1 MVLVKLESTLNLVD
15 ALEQATRINN
25 NEELNKI
32 IEELNAKNF
41 PDYKSFMKQIRVH
54 MRELDPFEPET
65 VVNYILENVRPELK
79 NLVNPARMI
88 LSSSTSKP
96 KWFQCFQGTRT

>member
-15 ALEQATRINN
+15 ALDQATRINN
-25 NEELNKI
+25 IDELNTI

-41 PDYKSFMKQIRVH
+41 PDHKSFMKQIRVH
-54 MRELDPFEPET
+54 ISELDPFEPET

-79 NLVNPARMI
+79 NLINPVRMI
-88 LSSSTSKP
+88 LSSTSKP
-96 KWFQCFQGTRT
+96 KWFQCFLGTRT